1 MGLRNLLRR
10 LTGSGEREE
19 KEPDTREDR
28 SLFDSSEHGQE
39 RFGPQPKPTGQEK
52 PKH

>member
-1 MGLRNLLRR
+1 VLRDLWRR
-10 LTGSGEREE
+10 LTRSGKTEDE
-19 KEPDTREDR
+19 EPDTREGR
-28 SLFDSSEHGQE
+28 SLFDTSEHGQE